1 MRMLEL
7 KSVSKHFDGLTAVN
21 EVDLEVEQ
29 GEIVGLIGP
38 NGAGKTTLFS
48 LISCFLKISSGEIY
62 FEGTRIDGK
71 KCHQLCRMGVGRTFQ
86 IVQPFPE
93 FTTVENVMV
102 GAFNRRP
109 GVEDARKRASE
120 ICDFLGLGELK
131 DIKAKNLNLADRKRL
146 EIARA
151 MATEPKLLLFD
162 EVMAGLNQ
170 TEVIMIIDLVKQIH
184 EMGVTILIIEHVMK
198 VIMELSHRI
207 VVLNYGQIIADGT
220 PEDIT
225 RDTEVIKAYLGE
237 NASTTV

>member
-1 MRMLEL
+1 MRILEL
-7 KSVSKHFDGLTAVN
+7 KNVSKHFGGLTAVDR
-21 EVDLEVEQ
+21 VDLKVDR

-48 LISCFLKISSGEIY
+48 LISCFLKIASGEIY
-62 FEGTRIDGK
+62 FEGKRIDGK
-71 KCHQLCRMGVGRTFQ
+71 KCHQLCSMGVGRTFQ

-109 GVEDARKRASE
+109 GVEDARKRAIE
-120 ICDFLGLGELK
+120 ICDFLGLSELK
-131 DIKAKNLNLADRKRL
+131 DKKAKNLNLADRKRL

-151 MATEPKLLLFD
+151 MATEPKLVLFD
-162 EVMAGLNQ
+162 EVMAGLNP

-207 VVLNYGQIIADGT
+207 VVLNYGQIIADGE
-220 PEDIT
+220 PEEIT
-225 RDTEVIKAYLGE
+225 RNPEVIKAYLGE